1 MSTAIVLFNPDSPVN
16 LDEVQI
22 IAEEISAAC
31 ISIPNY
37 PVADVPMIVRILQEG
52 ELGGDALVIIHG
64 VQDSFVEY
72 GRTEREKQARI
83 IFTDILGPYTRVG
96 VHIILD
102 TPPTNG
108 ENIAA
113 GGGLNMRLEAARDR
127 AFTRVMAYR
136 EKKAEELESAGSPS
150 SV

>member
-1 MSTAIVLFNPDSPVN
+1 MSTAIVLFNPKSPIN
-16 LDEVQI
+16 LDEVEI

-37 PVADVPMIVRILQEG
+37 PATNVSTIVRILQEG

-64 VQDSFVEY
+64 VQDSLVEY
-72 GRTEREKQARI
+72 GRTEREKQTRI
-83 IFTDILGPYTRVG
+83 IFTDILGEYTRVG
-96 VHIILD
+96 VHIVLD
-102 TPPTNG
+102 IPPTNG

-127 AFTRVMAYR
+127 AYKRVMAYR
-136 EKKAEELESAGSPS
+136 EKKAEELESAGSAS